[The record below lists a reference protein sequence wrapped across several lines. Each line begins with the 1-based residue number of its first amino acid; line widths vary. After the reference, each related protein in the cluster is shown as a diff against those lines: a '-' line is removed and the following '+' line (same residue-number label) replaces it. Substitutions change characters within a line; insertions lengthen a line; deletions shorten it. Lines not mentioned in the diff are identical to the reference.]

1 MSDTPPNLVDRVEAI
16 EQQGKVW
23 ATHHYMLAQQIGEL
37 TVGIN
42 KLREENV
49 ELRQAFTT
57 MEDRIP
63 TLMAQGIAAAVG
75 NPATW
80 EAARAAMHRQAKDA
94 TGGIVLRGVRFLVDK
109 LFWGAVAVG
118 ALYMMGGWPAV
129 AAIVKLKASE

>member
-1 MSDTPPNLVDRVEAI
+1 
-16 EQQGKVW
+16 
-23 ATHHYMLAQQIGEL
+23 MLAQQIGEL

-80 EAARAAMHRQAKDA
+80 EAARVAMHRQAKDA
-94 TGGIVLRGVRFLVDK
+94 AGGIVLRGVRFLVDK